1 MRESLLLLRYKKTFQ
16 SLEPEHR
23 YGCFGSF
30 A

>member
-1 MRESLLLLRYKKTFQ
+1 MGESLLLLRYKKTFQ
-16 SLEPEHR
+16 SLEPKRR